1 MMDQMEIE
9 KIDEEMRV
17 DMEEKNQEMKK
28 KKMMKSMKIVEKLM
42 EQGKRKEWMIMKI
55 VKVIKKDM
63 RKIVKMDGGSF
74 EKQDIKDIYR
84 RVIKSKKSM
93 KRMIEMREKGIII
106 RKEKRMLKEDV
117 DEMLEKGSRGR
128 VIKGEKKR
136 KMKQM

>member
-1 MMDQMEIE
+1 MDQMEIE